1 MSLGTSIFSTVGR
14 AFGIQS
20 PQLDLQTRINH
31 QRRILM
37 LKEQKRLGRLVM
49 IIFDPAGMHRPV
61 VTDRKLLPAFN
72 ALDWQGNPE
81 RPGPWLGLSADHQDL
96 LLYGNDGGF
105 LGAVPHPPDVRD
117 ATGPVAVDV
126 EQRYR
131 DRTTEKLR
139 NSNFLLIEPVNEII
153 YKPFGIASWCKIR
166 VLENYHG
173 RHMSFLIDPNT
184 GEGHLVGGRFV
195 IGSVV

>member
-1 MSLGTSIFSTVGR
+1 MAMTSILDTVGR

-20 PQLDLQTRINH
+20 PSLSLEERIKH
-31 QRRILM
+31 QRNIVLR
-37 LKEQKRLGRLVM
+37 KEQKRLGRLVM
-49 IIFDPAGMHRPV
+49 VIFDPLGMHRPV

-72 ALDWQGNPE
+72 ALDWQGDPM
-81 RPGPWLGLSADHQDL
+81 RPGPWLGLSSDQQDL
-96 LLYGNDGGF
+96 VLYGEDGHF

-117 ATGPVAVDV
+117 TTGPVAVDV

-153 YKPFGIASWCKIR
+153 YKPFGIGSWSKIK
-166 VLENYHG
+166 VLADHHG
-173 RHMSFLIDPNT
+173 RHMSFLIDP
-184 GEGHLVGGRFV
+184 GAREGHFIGGRFI
-195 IGSVV
+195 IGAHV